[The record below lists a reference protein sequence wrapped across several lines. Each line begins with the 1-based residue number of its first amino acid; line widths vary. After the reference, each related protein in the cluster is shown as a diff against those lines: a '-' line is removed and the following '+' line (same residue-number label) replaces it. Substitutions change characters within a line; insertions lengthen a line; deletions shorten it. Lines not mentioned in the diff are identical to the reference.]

1 LRYRGERGWSCKG
14 KKDAIR
20 LYNIGRNGF
29 RLNSFLDNSNFELYK
44 KLATLF

>member
-14 KKDAIR
+14 KRDAIR

-29 RLNSFLDNSNFELYK
+29 RLNRLGTNYNLWHSNE
-44 KLATLF
+44 